1 MIAGVSGAAY
11 AASMERK
18 LEITARELADWLS
31 GPEAARPFLL
41 DVRNPDEFAICQL
54 PGATLVPLPELSLRL
69 DEVPEDCDVVVY
81 CHHGIRSL
89 QGAAILGQ
97 TGRRAVSLRGGI
109 DAWSQLIDPALQRY

>member
-1 MIAGVSGAAY
+1 MSVDQIDV
-11 AASMERK
+11 
-18 LEITARELADWLS
+18 RELADRLA
-31 GPEAARPFLL
+31 GPKAARPFLL

-109 DAWSQLIDPALQRY
+109 DAWSQLIDPALPRY